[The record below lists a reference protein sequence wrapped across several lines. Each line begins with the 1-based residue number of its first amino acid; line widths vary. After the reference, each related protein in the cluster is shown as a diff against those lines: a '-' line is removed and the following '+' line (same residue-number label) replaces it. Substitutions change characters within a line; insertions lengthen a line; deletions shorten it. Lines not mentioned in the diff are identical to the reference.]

1 MTKKEY
7 TLSDRRCF
15 LYQDTDAAHLLIQPI
30 DEHDLEVLDQE
41 VEAIKELTDKTFSLV
56 TFMIKDWNQELTPW
70 AAPPVFGKTP
80 FGNGAEK
87 TLEFITSQLLP
98 EVQVGI
104 PHLILGGYSLA
115 GLFALWAGYQTDRFE
130 GIAAA
135 SPSVWYPQWI
145 DYASENK
152 PLAKSIYLSLGD
164 KEEKTKH
171 PVMAQV
177 GNAIR
182 KQHELL
188 TGQGINSILEWN
200 AGNHFIDSDKRT
212 AKGFAWVMD
221 EKNSILVET
230 QRTSSDGSPIEIRHS
245 RPRQIMPYAE
255 DCAGDCGQRIGS
267 KMDGGQTAGQS

>member
-7 TLSDRRCF
+7 TLSDRTCF
-15 LYQDTDAAHLLIQPI
+15 LYQDAEATHLLIQPI

-41 VEAIKELTDKTFSLV
+41 IKAIKELSDKPFSLLA
-56 TFMIKDWNQELTPW
+56 FMIKDWNQELTPW
-70 AAPPVFGKTP
+70 AAPPVFGKLP
-80 FGNGAEK
+80 FGNGAGK
-87 TLEFITSQLLP
+87 TLGFITNQLLP
-98 EVQVGI
+98 EVQENI

-152 PLAKSIYLSLGD
+152 PLAKSVYLSLGD
-164 KEEKTKH
+164 KEEKAKN

-188 TGQGINSILEWN
+188 TEQKINTILEWN
-200 AGNHFIDSDKRT
+200 AGNHFVDSDKRM
-212 AKGFAWVMD
+212 AKGFAWAI
-221 EKNSILVET
+221 NNL
-230 QRTSSDGSPIEIRHS
+230 
-245 RPRQIMPYAE
+245 
-255 DCAGDCGQRIGS
+255 
-267 KMDGGQTAGQS
+267 

>member
-7 TLSDRRCF
+7 TLSDRTCF
-15 LYQDTDAAHLLIQPI
+15 LYQDAEATHLLIQPI

-41 VEAIKELTDKTFSLV
+41 VKAIKELSDKPFSLLA
-56 TFMIKDWNQELTPW
+56 FMIKDWNQELTPW
-70 AAPPVFGKTP
+70 AAPPVFGKVP
-80 FGNGAEK
+80 FGNGAGK
-87 TLEFITSQLLP
+87 TLGFITNQLLP
-98 EVQVGI
+98 EVQENI

-152 PLAKSIYLSLGD
+152 PLAKSVYLSLGD
-164 KEEKTKH
+164 KEEKAKN

-188 TGQGINSILEWN
+188 TEQKINTILEWN
-200 AGNHFIDSDKRT
+200 AGNHFVDSDKRM
-212 AKGFAWVMD
+212 AKGFAWLI
-221 EKNSILVET
+221 NN
-230 QRTSSDGSPIEIRHS
+230 R
-245 RPRQIMPYAE
+245 
-255 DCAGDCGQRIGS
+255 
-267 KMDGGQTAGQS
+267 